1 MKVTTKNGFQGS
13 LNTSRLVC
21 SEEALELSVTLSDPR
36 YYEQD
41 APAFQAVAD
50 YVRRLSGLPAEELGD
65 KQISAKAALEG
76 FKREVEAL
84 TVRWMEAAAEYLAC
98 TYAQAIQDI
107 RYPDSTGNQWVPN
120 ERPHPCY
127 IFSEYISNHAFY
139 AWAHISE
146 ESSIKR
152 GQGKCTA
159 WYASY
164 HVSVHLE
171 QRSGLQ
177 SGHMIKSVD
186 RKRFSDK
193 EEALQYIAG
202 RKEALAK
209 LYFSSLDPVIPA
221 ECRSLFLFHGVELP
235 GYRYEPANDEARA

>member
-1 MKVTTKNGFQGS
+1 MYHINYHSNIADLKAHY
-13 LNTSRLVC
+13 
-21 SEEALELSVTLSDPR
+21 AL
-36 YYEQD
+36 
-41 APAFQAVAD
+41 
-50 YVRRLSGLPAEELGD
+50 LSGLHFETV
-65 KQISAKAALEG
+65 KAA
-76 FKREVEAL
+76 REFSEREAYKVMHTL
-84 TVRWMEAAAEYLAC
+84 HQECPGVLFDRSDTDRSVTIRLGKATCRC

-152 GQGKCTA
+152 GQSKCTA

-171 QRSGLQ
+171 KRSGLH

-186 RKRFSDK
+186 RKRFSNKD
-193 EEALQYIAG
+193 EALQYIAG

-235 GYRYEPANDEARA
+235 GYRYEPANDEAHA